1 MKLLPQLVAVVLLLA
16 SLPAAAQINP
26 FRSGRTE
33 AGLSGEDSDLL
44 FSSVNQLNRRKNVA
58 VGSSESWRN
67 PATGSHG
74 TSSVTQILERSGMTC
89 HRVHHKVS
97 ARGARTPR
105 QYDLTW
111 CLTPEGEWKTLG

>member
-1 MKLLPQLVAVVLLLA
+1 MRLLPQLAASVLLLA
-16 SLPAAAQINP
+16 SVPAAAQINP

-44 FSSVNQLNRRKNVA
+44 LSSVNALNRRRDVA

-67 PATGSHG
+67 PATRSHG
-74 TSSVTQILERSGMTC
+74 TSSVTQILQRSGMTC
-89 HRVHHKVS
+89 HQVRHEVS

-105 QYDLTW
+105 QYELTW
-111 CLTPEGEWKTLG
+111 CLTPEGEWRILG